1 MILEELKQIAPVN
14 GVLKISEV
22 DELYETTIFKIK
34 ILENRIYSD
43 DEMKL
48 LPFASKLNTHKEEW
62 DLKAKS
68 FLRFKKYLAQ
78 KKSGLNILDLGC
90 GTGWFAS
97 KILKE
102 QNHNFYCVDINFTDL
117 KQGAKV
123 YSSDNIKFIHADIF
137 AVKFPRSS
145 FDIILLNSSIQYFP
159 DLSVLMRELF
169 YLLTP
174 YGEIHIIDS
183 PFYEDDEVN
192 IAKKQTYRYYDMIG
206 FPQMKEKHFHH
217 TYKNLKSFNFTFLYD
232 PRTLTNKII
241 SLAFSNDAPNPWIML
256 KR

>member
-1 MILEELKQIAPVN
+1 MILEELKQITPVN

-22 DELYETTIFKIK
+22 DESYEKIIFKIK
-34 ILENRIYSD
+34 IIENRIYSD
-43 DEMKL
+43 DEVKL
-48 LPFASKLNTHKEEW
+48 LPFASKLNPHKTEW

-68 FLRFKKYLAQ
+68 FLRFKNYLSQ

-90 GTGWFAS
+90 GIGWFAS

-117 KQGAKV
+117 KQGARIFQ
-123 YSSDNIKFIHADIF
+123 SDHIKFIHADIF

-145 FDIILLNSSIQYFP
+145 FDIIILNSSIQYFQ

-169 YLLTP
+169 YLLNP

-183 PFYEDDEVN
+183 PFYEDDELI
-192 IAKKQTYRYYDMIG
+192 IAQKQDYRYYEMMG

-217 TYKNLKSFNFTFLYD
+217 TYKSLKNFNHKFLFD
-232 PRTLTNKII
+232 PRTITNKIV
-241 SLAFSNDAPNPWIML
+241 SLAFSKDSPYPWIVI